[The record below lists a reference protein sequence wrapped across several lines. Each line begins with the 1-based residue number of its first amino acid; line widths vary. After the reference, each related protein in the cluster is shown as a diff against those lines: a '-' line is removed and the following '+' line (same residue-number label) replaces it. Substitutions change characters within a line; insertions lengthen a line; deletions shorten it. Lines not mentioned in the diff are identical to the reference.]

1 MKIGI
6 KLVSKNINTQNHKK
20 VNNNIKVIILKIM
33 MVSSYQL
40 ILKILI
46 NVNTNYKINTNLKS
60 KIMEYIIFVIT
71 KSIQNHQIKFLI
83 STTHF

>member
-6 KLVSKNINTQNHKK
+6 KLVSKNINSQNHKK

-46 NVNTNYKINTNLKS
+46 NVNTQAVHLDQIYWMILFIPFMVEPWDTNEL
-60 KIMEYIIFVIT
+60 EYLYDEE
-71 KSIQNHQIKFLI
+71 N
-83 STTHF
+83 